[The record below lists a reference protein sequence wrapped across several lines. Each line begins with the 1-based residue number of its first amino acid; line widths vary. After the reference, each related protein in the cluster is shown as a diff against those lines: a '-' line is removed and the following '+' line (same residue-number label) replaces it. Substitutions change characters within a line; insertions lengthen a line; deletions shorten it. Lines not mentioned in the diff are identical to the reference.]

1 MRHRK
6 AHAKLNMTAS
16 HRKAVFK
23 NLANALFE
31 HERIKTTNPKAMEL
45 RRVADRLISLAK
57 KNDMH
62 AMRLAFAFLRNKEM
76 VKKLFS
82 DIGARYAE
90 INGGYTRVLKAGYRK
105 GDAAPMAIIELTQR
119 KETESEKK
127 ARRRPRQRRPRKQ
140 SRRKPRQKRRRPRN
154 PKRRRKA
161 RPRQRRP
168 RPKGPRPKRARQEI
182 SRKQP
187 NRGKEGEGSRAR
199 RTTTIAR
206 IPAGIV
212 QRSLFFSSMNKR
224 IAVIIPVHDSNPWTR
239 LSITTEDRCSPCSD
253 RRSSHP

>member
-1 MRHRK
+1 MRHLKSHR
-6 AHAKLNMTAS
+6 KLNMTAS

-45 RRVADRLISLAK
+45 RRVAERLISLAK

-90 INGGYTRVLKAGYRK
+90 INGGYTRVVKAGYRK

-119 KETESEKK
+119 KEKESEKK
-127 ARRRPRQRRPRKQ
+127 GEDKGKEKKAKAKETKPKEAKAKEKKTKESEGKKEAKPKAKKAKAEK
-140 SRRKPRQKRRRPRN
+140 SEAAEKPKTSKPRAK
-154 PKRRRKA
+154 KA
-161 RPRQRRP
+161 
-168 RPKGPRPKRARQEI
+168 KAAGPEEPQA
-182 SRKQP
+182 
-187 NRGKEGEGSRAR
+187 
-199 RTTTIAR
+199 
-206 IPAGIV
+206 
-212 QRSLFFSSMNKR
+212 
-224 IAVIIPVHDSNPWTR
+224 
-239 LSITTEDRCSPCSD
+239 
-253 RRSSHP
+253 